1 MSNVD
6 IIVLSW
12 RRNIKAQLKIVN
24 ATEGKTFSIAEMK
37 PQLKLLHRIEDKFKV
52 IRKEY
57 YKLIEED
64 KIEETEEQLSYWI
77 RLYKN

>member
-1 MSNVD
+1 MSDVD

-12 RRNIKAQLKIVN
+12 RRRNIKAQLKIVN

-37 PQLKLLHRIEDKFKV
+37 PQLKLLHKIEDKFKI

-64 KIEETEEQLSYWI
+64 KIEETEQLS
-77 RLYKN
+77 